1 MRVVGIFSWNNLSV
15 KQKLFGLVLLP
26 ILLLLVL
33 AGKHVQSLS
42 IQAQELQ
49 KAQLFSV
56 YIDRVSSLYHL
67 PNNPDVIDKQLK
79 TQQISQLL
87 RDTAAPVFGEN
98 AEILNQ
104 LTSFEEATLSMLS
117 SQNQE

>member
-1 MRVVGIFSWNNLSV
+1 MVGIFSWNNLSV

-67 PNNPDVIDKQLK
+67 P
-79 TQQISQLL
+79 
-87 RDTAAPVFGEN
+87 
-98 AEILNQ
+98 
-104 LTSFEEATLSMLS
+104 
-117 SQNQE
+117 

>member
-1 MRVVGIFSWNNLSV
+1 MVGIFSWNNLSV

-67 PNNPDVIDKQLK
+67 PN
-79 TQQISQLL
+79 
-87 RDTAAPVFGEN
+87 
-98 AEILNQ
+98 
-104 LTSFEEATLSMLS
+104 
-117 SQNQE
+117 